1 MQAAYQDVSIQLTLF
16 AAFNVS
22 YAVLFS
28 LEVALRLLAC
38 GPTSYLWLSDEYAWN
53 WLDAFVV
60 FASWIELIIFFSTPG
75 STMGTNRNFRVLRL
89 LRFGR
94 IVRVVRIVRV
104 ARLFRSL
111 RTLINSLVGTLK
123 SLFWSL
129 LLLALIMYM
138 FLGTYFEQSFAP
150 PRNCHM
156 VCSGQENSRRQNFK
170 TG

>member
-1 MQAAYQDVSIQLTLF
+1 MILKPGTTQSYDQLQKHQ
-16 AAFNVS
+16 
-22 YAVLFS
+22 
-28 LEVALRLLAC
+28 RLQGL
-38 GPTSYLWLSDEYAWN
+38 P
-53 WLDAFVV
+53 VK
-60 FASWIELIIFFSTPG
+60 P
-75 STMGTNRNFRVLRL
+75 NRNFRVLRL

-138 FLGTYFEQSFAP
+138 FQSSNERLDSAIFLK
-150 PRNCHM
+150 
-156 VCSGQENSRRQNFK
+156 SLF
-170 TG
+170 TLFF